1 MVVDSN
7 SLYEFLRELGD
18 VLNSNCT
25 LVAAGGTALTLHDIK
40 HSTEDVDFVVV
51 DGREEAIKEAIC
63 SINGPPTDLFPAGM
77 VFNNPLPPGYV
88 SRAKD
93 VGAFGVLTVMAM
105 DPLDVIMTKIARA
118 EGKDMEDI
126 RACAA
131 HGYTADDIL
140 GAAGDYCIDTPELRN
155 NMRDV
160 LREVYGVDLGSRED
174 DMR

>member
-1 MVVDSN
+1 MAVDSG
-7 SLYEFLRELGD
+7 SLHEFLRELGD
-18 VLNSNCT
+18 VLNSNCV
-25 LVAAGGTALTLHDIK
+25 LVAAGGTALTLHGIK
-40 HSTEDVDFVVV
+40 YSTEDVDFVVE
-51 DGREEAIKEAIC
+51 DGSEEAIRDAIC

-77 VFNNPLPPGYV
+77 VFNNPLPSGYT

-93 VGAFGVLTVMAM
+93 VGVFGVLTVMAM

-140 GAAGDYCIDTPELRN
+140 GAAGDYRIDTPELRN

-160 LREVYGVDLGSRED
+160 LREVYGIDSGSREA

>member
-1 MVVDSN
+1 MGEYSI
-7 SLYEFLRELGD
+7 R
-18 VLNSNCT
+18 
-25 LVAAGGTALTLHDIK
+25 VAI
-40 HSTEDVDFVVV
+40 
-51 DGREEAIKEAIC
+51 R
-63 SINGPPTDLFPAGM
+63 SINGPQTDLFPAGM
-77 VFNNPLPPGYV
+77 VFNNPLPSGYV

-93 VGAFGVLTVMAM
+93 VGMFGALTVMAM
-105 DPLDVIMTKIARA
+105 DPLDVVMIARA

-160 LREVYGVDLGSRED
+160 LREVYGIDSGPREA